1 MDDLTYGDLNRIRME
16 EKARAS
22 ASIEVLGPVMEEA
35 IRMMQPK
42 PDPEADRKHWR
53 RVFAANA
60 MQGMM
65 MTPDDRR
72 YGDRADKAMSVE
84 EWQAWCA
91 DGLAEHAYRVAD
103 AMLRFEDQEVPR
115 G

>member
-1 MDDLTYGDLNRIRME
+1 MDDLTYGDLERIRVA

-42 PDPEADRKHWR
+42 PDPVADRKHWR
-53 RVFAANA
+53 RIYAANA
-60 MQGMM
+60 MPHWFGTG
-65 MTPDDRR
+65 TPES
-72 YGDRADKAMSVE
+72 RAA
-84 EWQAWCA
+84 AC
-91 DGLAEHAYRVAD
+91 YRDAD
-103 AMLRFEDQEVPR
+103 AMLAHEDQEAPR